1 MAVHISDTLYSFE
14 LYWRAASASTHGIG
28 RARRPGTH
36 AKRVLLTSSRTHVGQ
51 HTTQARPPHTGRP
64 TRIDL
69 AGGPH
74 IRHIR
79 RVTMRISCWHLYH
92 QSASLWPDWE
102 FSRYTQAAAASVGAS
117 VGSASV
123 DALSVDA
130 SPAGSV
136 PADASSVATASAV
149 PAASALSSPEA
160 ASSAS

>member
-1 MAVHISDTLYSFE
+1 MASGA
-14 LYWRAASASTHGIG
+14 RAGPGSH
-28 RARRPGTH
+28 AR
-36 AKRVLLTSSRTHVGQ
+36 RVLLTSSRTHVGQ
-51 HTTQARPPHTGRP
+51 HTTQARPHTQTAHTDRP

-123 DALSVDA
+123 DALPVDA

-136 PADASSVATASAV
+136 PADASSVVTASAV

>member
-1 MAVHISDTLYSFE
+1 MASGV
-14 LYWRAASASTHGIG
+14 RAGPGSH
-28 RARRPGTH
+28 AR
-36 AKRVLLTSSRTHVGQ
+36 RVLLTSSRTHVGQ
-51 HTTQARPPHTGRP
+51 HTTQARPPHTGRTQTAHRPHTQAAHTDRP

-79 RVTMRISCWHLYH
+79 RVTMRVSCWHLYH

-102 FSRYTQAAAASVGAS
+102 FSRYTQAAAASVGVS

>member
-1 MAVHISDTLYSFE
+1 MASGV
-14 LYWRAASASTHGIG
+14 RAGPGSH
-28 RARRPGTH
+28 AR
-36 AKRVLLTSSRTHVGQ
+36 RVLLTSSRTHVGQ
-51 HTTQARPPHTGRP
+51 PTTQARPPHTGRTQAAHRSHTGRTQVAHRSHTDRP

-92 QSASLWPDWE
+92 QSVSLWPDWE
-102 FSRYTQAAAASVGAS
+102 FSRYTQAAASSVGAS